1 MNDFQGQ
8 FDGWHGDEHL
18 EEDVNTNDDNDYYD
32 DTNDN

>member
-1 MNDFQGQ
+1 MNNYKGQ

-18 EEDVNTNDDNDYYD
+18 EDETNNDDDYYD